1 MMMMILRVRR
11 FLLRGGLGGILLLAV
26 LVGRGRNRI
35 GLLGVCRGVVVLFLV
50 PLLLVFGGLSF
61 CVFFLSKWIFLVDG
75 DCDKYSRQECLM
87 LDA

>member
-1 MMMMILRVRR
+1 M
-11 FLLRGGLGGILLLAV
+11 
-26 LVGRGRNRI
+26 GRGRNRI

-50 PLLLVFGGLSF
+50 PLLLVLVLLVLVFGGLTF